1 METKKENLIELFNE
15 LCVLGCSH
23 LYNIFLRGEG
33 GASFLGNIG
42 WVYMGLSIFNI
53 LANLSI
59 VLLETL
65 VESFYNFVN
74 NKRNKEIE
82 KLVAE
87 RRLNREKITEQ
98 LPGVYL
104 GIEKEMR
111 VQDAI
116 KFC

>member
-1 METKKENLIELFNE
+1 MHVIAKAIEK
-15 LCVLGCSH
+15 
-23 LYNIFLRGEG
+23 
-33 GASFLGNIG
+33 
-42 WVYMGLSIFNI
+42 
-53 LANLSI
+53 
-59 VLLETL
+59 
-65 VESFYNFVN
+65 SFYNFVN